1 MNRSNGTVIKVS
13 VQNILGEQNFTHI
26 AQNRCQANNSINV
39 GQVEVIC
46 HNMTFLELK
55 INMTADI
62 NGSLITVF
70 NTGWEKVFS
79 VNITGKEIMINT
91 LCLPP
96 QFSSPTEPHLILSL
110 LSQESLAQRD

>member
-1 MNRSNGTVIKVS
+1 MNRTNATVITIS
-13 VQNILGEQNFTHI
+13 VQNKLGKQNLTHI
-26 AQNRCQANNSINV
+26 TRNRCQANNSINV

-46 HNMTFLELK
+46 YSMTFLELK

-70 NTGWEKVFS
+70 NTGWTKVFS

-91 LCLPP
+91 
-96 QFSSPTEPHLILSL
+96 
-110 LSQESLAQRD
+110 